1 MPVLTLESPAPLVA
15 IVHVEGQTVR
25 DVGVTDLGD
34 GLVAVDLGGVE
45 VGARLI
51 GRADIIHA
59 LIIDADAILA
69 RLRGV
74 R

>member
-45 VGARLI
+45 VGARII
-51 GRADIIHA
+51 GRADVLHH
-59 LIIDADAILA
+59 LIVEAENAIA
-69 RLRGV
+69 RLRGA